1 MNCCH
6 NKTEDPEEK
15 NVTQEVSDIK
25 KETMSYSQIVA
36 IPNPW
41 KAATLVVATALV
53 FTLAF
58 GVLWSTGVIQIT
70 GMNNTMEMKG
80 EAGGEIAADSTVFTS
95 IMPLSV
101 DLPINWGNIGTQL
114 LSTGVIDEQKFK
126 ALYES
131 RGGMSDT
138 MKKMLYETDMKDV
151 VMTEENAQDML
162 NIFWAFGV
170 ANQNPI
176 LTEGP
181 MVDEQYGGDPS
192 RFAATGGW
200 TLRTGDIMDHYSK
213 HQLVTLTPE
222 QQARVEAVS
231 KGIFR
236 PCCNNATSFP
246 DCNHGMA
253 MLGLLELLAAND
265 VSEDDMYSIALG
277 VNTYWFPST
286 YETIALFLDQKGA
299 SFDTVAP
306 KDILGQ
312 GLSSGSGFQAVEAA
326 LAGPAA
332 PQQGGGGCSV

>member
-1 MNCCH
+1 MNSIM
-6 NKTEDPEEK
+6 
-15 NVTQEVSDIK
+15 EVKS
-25 KETMSYSQIVA
+25 
-36 IPNPW
+36 
-41 KAATLVVATALV
+41 
-53 FTLAF
+53 
-58 GVLWSTGVIQIT
+58 
-70 GMNNTMEMKG
+70 
-80 EAGGEIAADSTVFTS
+80 EAGGAITKDSTVFAS
-95 IMPLSV
+95 IMPESV
-101 DLPINWGNIGTQL
+101 TLPITWGDIGTQL
-114 LSTGVIDEQKFK
+114 LSTGVIDEQKFE

-131 RGGMSDT
+131 RGGMSDM
-138 MKKMLYETDMKDV
+138 MKSMLHETDMKDI

-162 NIFWAFGV
+162 NVFWAFGV
-170 ANQNPI
+170 ANKNSI

-181 MVDEQYGGDPS
+181 MVDKQYGSDPS

-213 HQLVTLTPE
+213 HTFVTLTDE

-236 PCCNNATSFP
+236 PCCNNATYFP

-286 YETIALFLDQKGA
+286 YETIALFLDQKGT
-299 SFDTVAP
+299 SFDAVAP

-312 GLSSGSGFQAVEAA
+312 GLSSGSAFQAVEAA